1 MHCSCIFFL
10 KQPRR
15 HRCQC
20 LQPVVVPLAAAGR
33 LACHPRRSRHCCCFC
48 GCSRLKPKHE
58 VRLFTRRVARLEP
71 CRRLLPRRRL
81 LPVPPAAYR
90 PCQPVRELG
99 LLAVVAALGG
109 GSRRCYSIL
118 PPLSL
123 YLFVLSLTL
132 SLSFPIF
139 LPSLWF
145 VSLLETASQA
155 CFTSL

>member
-99 LLAVVAALGG
+99 LLAVVAARGG
-109 GSRRCYSIL
+109 NGHRYCCFCFFSVTSL
-118 PPLSL
+118 SLKPHGLPLSSVS
-123 YLFVLSLTL
+123 FSLSL
-132 SLSFPIF
+132 
-139 LPSLWF
+139 
-145 VSLLETASQA
+145 
-155 CFTSL
+155 